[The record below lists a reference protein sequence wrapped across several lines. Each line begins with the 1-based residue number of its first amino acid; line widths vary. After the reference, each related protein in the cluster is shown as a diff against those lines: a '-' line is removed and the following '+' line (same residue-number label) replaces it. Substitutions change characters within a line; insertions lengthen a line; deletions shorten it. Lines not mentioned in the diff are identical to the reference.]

1 MTGYIGT
8 SMSGCIPDVLAGR
21 MKIDEIVAMSY
32 NTRVDDLE
40 SLLSVTESYA
50 KRLTP
55 NKRQKIVDNPERLE
69 KWNATRREKCEKYP
83 EMHGEYVP
91 LTLEDFHEG
100 YTGWQWAETVI
111 ALALRV
117 PCIQPRIW
125 EDLFDSDIDRVYG
138 GGVPKWINVDRDY
151 FFERYSENT
160 YTPYIKSR
168 NSSEDKEREVIGVPH
183 PIIKNLWE
191 C

>member
-21 MKIDEIVAMSY
+21 MKMDEIVAMSY
-32 NTRVDDLE
+32 NTRVDDLQ
-40 SLLSVTESYA
+40 SLLDVTESYA

-55 NKRQKIVDNPERLE
+55 NKRQKIVDKPERLE
-69 KWNATRREKCEKYP
+69 KWNATRIERCEKYP

-100 YTGWQWAETVI
+100 YSGWEWAETVI

-160 YTPYIKSR
+160 YTPYIYRSD
-168 NSSEDKEREVIGVPH
+168 EPEREVIGVPH

>member
-1 MTGYIGT
+1 M
-8 SMSGCIPDVLAGR
+8 
-21 MKIDEIVAMSY
+21 DEIVAMSY
-32 NTRVDDLE
+32 NTRVDDLQ
-40 SLLSVTESYA
+40 SLLDVTESYA

-55 NKRQKIVDNPERLE
+55 NKRQKIVDKPERLE
-69 KWNATRREKCEKYP
+69 KWNATRIERCEKYP

-100 YTGWQWAETVI
+100 YSGWEWAETVI

-138 GGVPKWINVDRDY
+138 GGVPK
-151 FFERYSENT
+151 
-160 YTPYIKSR
+160 
-168 NSSEDKEREVIGVPH
+168 
-183 PIIKNLWE
+183 
-191 C
+191 